1 MCEQAVEYFRNCS
14 QIKKNDA
21 SQIIWCHA
29 VNSRSRL
36 NKALNGP
43 THMIEADI
51 LMRGCDPKE
60 PIMAHPPDTDSDIT
74 LKEWLER
81 VRLHNKGVKLDFK
94 SLEAVS
100 LSTSMLQEVLSQ
112 VRVPVWVNADIL
124 TGPGGQK
131 APLEPQ
137 AFLSIVRTLP
147 SNVVL
152 SIGWTTGWTAGTDNP
167 GYSWDMVHEMEAICR
182 GLKHLVTFPVRA
194 ALLAKSVSQ
203 LTWLLQESNRYSLT
217 VWTGQN
223 DTFTIQDLL
232 PYRTQMDVS
241 RICYDLPDIIRT
253 ELINI
258 SQDNIC

>member
-1 MCEQAVEYFRNCS
+1 MGHFASNIPFSFADVFNKSVKDMFPDSEIARQYSNGRTKAT
-14 QIKKNDA
+14 QIVK
-21 SQIIWCHA
+21 
-29 VNSRSRL
+29 
-36 NKALNGP
+36 GP

-51 LMRGCDPKE
+51 LMRGSDPKE

-100 LSTSMLQEVLSQ
+100 LSASMLQKVLSQ

-124 TGPGGQK
+124 PGPG
-131 APLEPQ
+131 
-137 AFLSIVRTLP
+137 
-147 SNVVL
+147 
-152 SIGWTTGWTAGTDNP
+152 

-223 DTFTIQDLL
+223 DTFTVQDLL